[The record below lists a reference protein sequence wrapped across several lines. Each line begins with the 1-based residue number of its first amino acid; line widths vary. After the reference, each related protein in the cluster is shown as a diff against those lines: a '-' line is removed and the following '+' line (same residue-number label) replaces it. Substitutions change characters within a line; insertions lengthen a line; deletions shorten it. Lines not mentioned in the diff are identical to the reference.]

1 MFLRILYFA
10 VAVVAVLVAFR
21 LYQVSAV
28 WREAGDISAPF
39 VAGPEN
45 ADLTVVLFF
54 DYQCPYCKQ
63 GYATFLEAMKRDGK
77 VRLVLRP
84 LATQGIEKDSVS
96 RQALAASR
104 QGKFLPFHDLLMESY
119 VPLTETVMR
128 DFAAQAGIDYDRL
141 LKDSREQEILDL
153 LSDNGAL
160 AVKLRIDKVPTFLF
174 GKIVYVP
181 QTRMPEVEDF
191 LKLFAEARAAR

>member
-96 RQALAASR
+96 RQALAASK